1 MWYYIRMYK
10 FLFLIIIFWVISCT
24 SVMAETPSCLDLQ
37 SDLKRGV
44 TNNSV
49 MLLQKYLHE
58 SGYLKLTP
66 SGYFGE
72 ATFLAVKKLQASSSI
87 SSTGY
92 VGQAT
97 RLLIK
102 QKTCNVIQS
111 TIPASSTVTSTTS
124 STQSIN
130 VTFPSTGQVLP
141 IGNTITIRW
150 NKAPSGI
157 FNIILEQP
165 GGAGAGFVAN
175 NLTGSAQGQYTWK
188 VGNIFSTFSNLEQ
201 TVPAGTYR
209 LRLQNANSSSAHD
222 DIVSGWFTI
231 VAPSFSVSDV
241 RPASSLADN
250 STAIVLFGS
259 GFSQNNNSVYFD
271 SSTNGIRARNLF
283 VSSDGTVFVF
293 AIPVNV
299 SKGPHTLIINN
310 SSSGSNASI
319 PFVVTGAQ

>member
-1 MWYYIRMYK
+1 
-10 FLFLIIIFWVISCT
+10 
-24 SVMAETPSCLDLQ
+24 MAETTSCLDLQ
-37 SDLKRGV
+37 SDLSRGA

-49 MLLQKYLHE
+49 MLLQRYLHE

-72 ATFLAVKKLQASSSI
+72 ATLFAVKNFQANSNI
-87 SSTGY
+87 VSTGY
-92 VGQAT
+92 VGPIT
-97 RLLIK
+97 RLSIK
-102 QKTCNVIQS
+102 QKTCNVTQS

-124 STQSIN
+124 STQSVN
-130 VTFPSTGQVLP
+130 VTFPSTGQVLT
-141 IGNTITIRW
+141 IGNTITISW

-175 NLTGSAQGQYTWK
+175 NLNGSAQGQYTWK
-188 VGNIFSTFSNLEQ
+188 VGNVFSTFSNLEQ
-201 TVPAGTYR
+201 TVPVGTYR
-209 LRLQNANSSSAHD
+209 LRLQNANSSSVHN
-222 DIVSGWFTI
+222 DIVSGWFTV

-241 RPASSLADN
+241 RPSSSPADN

-259 GFSQNNNSVYFD
+259 GFSQNNSSVYFD

-283 VSSDGTVFVF
+283 VSSDGTVLVF
-293 AIPVNV
+293 AVPVNV
-299 SKGPHTLIINN
+299 STGPHTLIVNN
-310 SSSGSNASI
+310 GSGGSNANI